1 MTCAKPG
8 ENGMNKRESAE
19 TLALQAFAWLLAQDD
34 LVGVFLNATGAGQGE
49 LAALAGDPVFLG
61 AVLDFLMEDDAR
73 VIGFCDASTLPY
85 TAVMHA
91 RTELPGGQLP
101 NWT

>member
-1 MTCAKPG
+1 MQNSG
-8 ENGMNKRESAE
+8 ENHKNRQESAE

-34 LVGVFLNATGAGQGE
+34 LVGVFLNATGAGQGQ
-49 LAALAGDPVFLG
+49 LSALARDPVFLG

-73 VIGFCDASTLPY
+73 VIGFCDSASLPY
-85 TAVMHA
+85 VAVMQA
-91 RTELPGGQLP
+91 RVALPGGQLP